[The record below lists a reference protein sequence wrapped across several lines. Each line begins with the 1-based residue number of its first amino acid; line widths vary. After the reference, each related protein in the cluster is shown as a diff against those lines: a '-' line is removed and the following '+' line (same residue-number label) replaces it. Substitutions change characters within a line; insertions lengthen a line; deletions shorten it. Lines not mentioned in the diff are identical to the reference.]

1 MLWFTEPQLIV
12 MVAERTSWL
21 SFGMV
26 VMLICAFPARPLLGS
41 ILHYPIERVSITEAV
56 HSLLAVNDIVA
67 FPPADEKAG
76 LRFSVPG
83 TMIDGA
89 SFVLSSLHAI
99 PTITNANS
107 INIFFIALLELDII
121 YISIVIYKIENMIL

>member
-1 MLWFTEPQLIV
+1 MIYLFVSLECFGLQSRKLIV

-41 ILHYPIERVSITEAV
+41 ILHHPIERVSITEAV

-67 FPPADEKAG
+67 FPPADEKG
-76 LRFSVPG
+76 RFK
-83 TMIDGA
+83 
-89 SFVLSSLHAI
+89 
-99 PTITNANS
+99 
-107 INIFFIALLELDII
+107 IFQFPEL
-121 YISIVIYKIENMIL
+121 